1 MRTRHSIRFG
11 SKILEER
18 NRIFIFFFCF
28 FCLTVI
34 IISNTQCSTSVYNF
48 IRADLSGQYQVD
60 DFEKIQLESFR
71 KKTISRLFISR
82 PGKKNS

>member
-1 MRTRHSIRFG
+1 MRTRHSIRFENFG
-11 SKILEER
+11 RKKSNFK
-18 NRIFIFFFCF
+18 FFFAF
-28 FCLTVI
+28 FA
-34 IISNTQCSTSVYNF
+34 NTQCSTSVYNF

-60 DFEKIQLESFR
+60 DFEKYSLKVLE